1 MCILTQIY
9 IYIYICHESM
19 LHNPVAMT
27 LSSNWRRHIFGSF
40 RRLSV
45 VPFLLRQQTY
55 HCSQPSYD
63 PTNTKEELDGS
74 YHSQE
79 QSLISLFQSCSTMRD
94 LSQIHSQII
103 RTGFD
108 QHVFVVG
115 RAITFCC
122 VSEHGSMDYALAVFE
137 QLQWPDG
144 FIWNTMI
151 RGFGRT
157 SRAEEAFLFF
167 QRMRQKGKVADNFT
181 FSFLLK
187 ICGQLTAVDL
197 GRQIHCCVL
206 KHGLDS
212 HVYVT
217 NTLIHMYGLF
227 EDMNPARRVFEEM
240 PNIDVVSWNTLI
252 DGYVNCGQYK
262 EALRMLLI
270 MKRSGFGPD
279 EATLVLV
286 LSACSELGALD
297 FGKWVHSGISSSIL
311 NQSIS
316 VLNSLIDMYAK
327 CGAIDRALR
336 VFDYMKERN
345 IVSWNSM
352 ILGLAMHGH
361 ADEALRLFDRMQKT
375 EIEEPNDIT
384 FLGVLCACS
393 HGGLVE
399 EGQRF
404 FDSMG
409 RDYGITPTIKHY
421 GCMVDLLGRA
431 GLVKEAYELLRSMPM
446 EGNAV
451 VWRTLLGAC
460 RIHGDLE
467 LGERVRKHLE
477 ELEPDHSSD
486 YVLLSHMY
494 AGAGRWNDVLKVR
507 ESMKGRGVQKPE
519 PGELVILFTR
529 LKEGKPPQSLQI
541 FSKKCMISPEQ
552 AASFVPSRGSKEND
566 MFLC

>member
-519 PGELVILFTR
+519 PGN
-529 LKEGKPPQSLQI
+529 SLSTC
-541 FSKKCMISPEQ
+541 FP
-552 AASFVPSRGSKEND
+552 GN
-566 MFLC
+566 